1 MARFFL
7 VLFMLLM
14 LSAPAFS
21 SDPRETIDSEDA
33 LMGGAI
39 VVKGEGSATDG
50 QFTEAQ
56 KRIMALRAAKSVA
69 LREAS
74 EMLDGVT
81 VSGETTVLN
90 AATSSDVISTA
101 AEGIVRGASVVKEE
115 YDAASGMAVIY
126 LSVPMHEA
134 QSALM
139 SALSGLVPDAPQYR
153 PPMAA
158 STARYD
164 GVIID
169 ARGKGLK
176 PALVNRVLSKQ
187 GEVIYDP
194 SKVSTKVLSS
204 NGAAAYTNDVAKAK
218 ALLAKRGALNPLVVR
233 AERVSRS
240 TDAELGPIEAG
251 AVFYSN
257 QSMKYL
263 EAAMV
268 VFVLD

>member
-1 MARFFL
+1 MLRIFVVA
-7 VLFMLLM
+7 FMLLFA
-14 LSAPAFS
+14 LQARAAEPT
-21 SDPRETIDSEDA
+21 ETIDPQDA
-33 LMGGAI
+33 FLSGAI
-39 VVKGEGSATDG
+39 VVKGEGSSTEG
-50 QFTEAQ
+50 SFTQAQ

-81 VSGETTVLN
+81 VFGETTVMN
-90 AATSSDVISTA
+90 AATSSDVINTA

-115 YDAASGMAVIY
+115 YDAATGMAVIY
-126 LSVPMHEA
+126 LSVPMREA
-134 QSALM
+134 ESTLM
-139 SALSGLVPDAPQYR
+139 PALSGLLPEAPQYQPR
-153 PPMAA
+153 LSA

-169 ARGKGLK
+169 ARGRGLK
-176 PALVNRVLSKQ
+176 PALVNRILSRQ

-194 SKVSTKVLSS
+194 SKVSPKVLSIS
-204 NGAAAYTNDVAKAK
+204 GAAAYTNDVAKAK

-233 AERVSRS
+233 ADGVSRS

-257 QSMKYL
+257 QMMKYL
-263 EAAMV
+263 ESAMV